1 MVPFGTE
8 NALSQKGTRA
18 RRLFRL
24 GLTPLF
30 LALVCPTPATLKKIR
45 DFSQSTK
52 SPKIYWRWYGG
63 GKFLPRQHTNVCK
76 ISRVCGAI
84 PSLDCEQSLFFFRFS
99 KGSARARERRSREKR
114 ETSRAISHARGPL
127 RVSQFARRTTEK
139 RETARSLLFFFRAI
153 SHARGHL
160 RVSRFARRTTE
171 RRETAR
177 SLYLRSLLTYQPW
190 TWYVP

>member
-30 LALVCPTPATLKKIR
+30 LALVCPTPATLKKMR
-45 DFSQSTK
+45 DSSQSTK
-52 SPKIYWRWYGG
+52 SPKIYRRWYGG
-63 GKFLPRQHTNVCK
+63 GKFLARQHTNVCK
-76 ISRVCGAI
+76 IARVCGAI

-99 KGSARARERRSREKR
+99 KGSARARERRSRETR

-139 RETARSLLFFFRAI
+139 RERLLVVYSFSSAPSVTRVA
-153 SHARGHL
+153 L
-160 RVSRFARRTTE
+160 CVSRALLDGLQKEERLLVVYIFARF
-171 RRETAR
+171 
-177 SLYLRSLLTYQPW
+177 
-190 TWYVP
+190 